1 MNLKAGRLFRFVVMI
16 LVLVSMACVCSN
28 VIPTQEP
35 DAPPA
40 NTEPP
45 QAPEQPQQE
54 ETEPP
59 SEPSE
64 PFAPSAQEFF
74 KEEFEGDLSNWS
86 QYVDSNGT
94 EGNTKEADIYV
105 EDGRLVFDFGKWL
118 IGYIFYE
125 PFEYTDVRIDVGFE
139 NRGTNV
145 NNVLLFCRFSE
156 EGHYLVNIASS
167 GLYKINA
174 FDGSKGVYAKIADGG
189 STKIR
194 PGKESNE
201 FGLVCRDR
209 DLILYINGVETR
221 RYTDNQFVFKKG
233 LVGFG
238 VASENQVPVKLEFDW
253 VEISEP

>member
-1 MNLKAGRLFRFVVMI
+1 MNLKAFKPIRFIIMV
-16 LVLVSMACVCSN
+16 LLLVSLACVCSN

-40 NTEPP
+40 ETEPP
-45 QAPEQPQQE
+45 QAPEQPQEEPQ

-59 SEPSE
+59 SAS
-64 PFAPSAQEFF
+64 AAQEFF
-74 KEEFEGDLSNWS
+74 KDEFDGDISNWS
-86 QYVDSNGT
+86 QFVGSNGK
-94 EGNTKEADIYV
+94 EGNTNEANIQV

-125 PFEYTDVRIDVGFE
+125 PFEYTNVRIDVRFE

-145 NNVLLFCRFSE
+145 NNILLFCRFSD
-156 EGHYLVNIASS
+156 EGHYLVNIANS

-174 FDGSKGVYAKIADGG
+174 FDGSKGSYAKIADGG

-194 PGKESNE
+194 PGKEFNE
-201 FGLVCRDR
+201 FGLVCNER
-209 DLILYINGVETR
+209 DLVLYINGVETR
-221 RYTDNQFVFKKG
+221 RYTDNQFVFRKG

-238 VASENQVPVKLEFDW
+238 VASEDQVPVKIEFDW
-253 VEISEP
+253 VEISQP